1 MASMSMATVMQRVFP
16 CFAPRTK
23 RAIVIGAPTD
33 VRHLDISECIPG
45 LSEAQCEQI
54 RNKSRSNAT
63 SLLDF
68 GTEVLPYPPSLATR
82 DISTR
87 GSGSEYED
95 SWGKSKSCLSLN
107 DSLVNDAAKK
117 SPTDVAIPPR
127 AARKKSSMMELEM
140 EDMLETETQSR
151 GDVRDQDAI
160 MYETLP
166 GQQKTQK

>member
-1 MASMSMATVMQRVFP
+1 MASMSMATVMQHVFP

-23 RAIVIGAPTD
+23 RATMVIGAPTD

-45 LSEAQCEQI
+45 LTEAQCEQI
-54 RNKSRSNAT
+54 RSKTRSNAT

-68 GTEVLPYPPSLATR
+68 APDVLPYPPSLATR

-87 GSGSEYED
+87 GSGSECED

-117 SPTDVAIPPR
+117 SPGDVAPPPR
-127 AARKKSSMMELEM
+127 VARKRSSMMELKM
-140 EDMLETETQSR
+140 EDMVETEKQSR
-151 GDVRDQDAI
+151 G
-160 MYETLP
+160 
-166 GQQKTQK
+166 